1 MQKGNLELKTC
12 KTGYGDHAFV
22 NMRLQ
27 TIKNKKNMNGQTRSI
42 DVKSNVRMK
51 GYLRV
56 KECIG
61 QRLRE
66 N

>member
-27 TIKNKKNMNGQTRSI
+27 TIKNEKNVSEQMRRI
-42 DVKSNVRMK
+42 DMER
-51 GYLRV
+51 YLRV
-56 KECIG
+56 KECIS

-66 N
+66 G